1 MEKAQGSPYWLR
13 VGIILV
19 ITTML
24 YNVVEAGIALWAGVE
39 AASIA
44 LIEFG
49 SNSVI
54 EIVAASVL
62 IWRLRLEARGADSER
77 VARADLVVPSLC
89 GPVFYGSRPVCPGP
103 VRLDAVAWRGAERE
117 LYRHAAGYG
126 LTHHHAAGLVREV
139 AGGHRGRQSGA
150 TG

>member
-19 ITTML
+19 IATML
-24 YNVVEAGIALWAGVE
+24 YNVVEAVVALWAGVE

-54 EIVAASVL
+54 ELVAASVL
-62 IWRLRLEARGADSER
+62 IWRLRLEARG
-77 VARADLVVPSLC
+77 
-89 GPVFYGSRPVCPGP
+89 
-103 VRLDAVAWRGAERE
+103 
-117 LYRHAAGYG
+117 
-126 LTHHHAAGLVREV
+126 
-139 AGGHRGRQSGA
+139 GGF
-150 TG
+150 